1 MMSRGIWQML
11 FFGKYFW
18 TLSDHHLGSE
28 GIVISVLECSHVGLY
43 WGQTEGWR
51 EQERGLW
58 IRFLIPVYDL
68 GNLTFLVW
76 ACSVS
81 CKVRE
86 WFLKSPLVLLR
97 PMNLSFFIE
106 CTYIWDAVIV
116 HRMFNGRQFT
126 CQCRRCGFS
135 SSVRKIPWRRN
146 GNSVQYSCWGN
157 PMDSRLVGYGPW
169 GRRVVH
175 NLVTKQQQKA
185 SLHIKLHRKLQL
197 LDLFS
202 LFISSWCQPLLH
214 LIHKPNCP
222 ANSLSVV
229 CGL

>member
-1 MMSRGIWQML
+1 ML
-11 FFGKYFW
+11 FFFFGKYFW
-18 TLSDHHLGSE
+18 TLPDHHLGSE

-58 IRFLIPVYDL
+58 IHFLIPVYDL

-106 CTYIWDAVIV
+106 CTYVWDAVIV

-135 SSVRKIPWRRN
+135 SSARKIPWRRKWQLSPVFLL
-146 GNSVQYSCWGN
+146 GKSHGQQAGGLRSVGSQ
-157 PMDSRLVGYGPW
+157 SR
-169 GRRVVH
+169 
-175 NLVTKQQQKA
+175 T
-185 SLHIKLHRKLQL
+185 QL
-197 LDLFS
+197 SD
-202 LFISSWCQPLLH
+202 
-214 LIHKPNCP
+214 
-222 ANSLSVV
+222 
-229 CGL
+229 